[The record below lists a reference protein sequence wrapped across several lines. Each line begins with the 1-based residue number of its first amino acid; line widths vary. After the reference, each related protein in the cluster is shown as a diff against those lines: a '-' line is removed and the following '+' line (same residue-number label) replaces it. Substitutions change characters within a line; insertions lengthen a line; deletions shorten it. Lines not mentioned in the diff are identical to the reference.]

1 MTLFYKIFE
10 DFPHVPE
17 ELIARAY
24 AKIGSE
30 LSTLPEDKPIRY
42 HWDAIK
48 QEIIT
53 VDGVEKVNAPNM
65 GYNLDDETVEWV
77 HKNIIDRDITNI
89 RVSVSNSTPEK
100 DTNGAHCDLSRNYT
114 LLYLLDS
121 GGEDHQTVFYQEQDK
136 PIQRS
141 NGERCPDHSRLTII
155 DSIKVPLRKWVLL
168 NATILHGVI
177 NIPKP
182 RISIQVGLNSVVGL
196 GLVD

>member
-1 MTLFYKIFE
+1 VSKALIIGGTSGIGAAIA
-10 DFPHVPE
+10 
-17 ELIARAY
+17 ELMSNSNIDVSAVGRKEFDIQTFDY
-24 AKIGSE
+24 ATD
-30 LSTLPEDKPIRY
+30 LS
-42 HWDAIK
+42 
-48 QEIIT
+48 Q
-53 VDGVEKVNAPNM
+53 
-65 GYNLDDETVEWV
+65 
-77 HKNIIDRDITNI
+77 